1 MPEPLTRVAVYE
13 IATGRFAC
21 GTAGIPHVCSLSW
34 APLPPP
40 RVGTSFHRTHR
51 RHHVSSLGRHT
62 PLRLAIGC
70 FDGTLMVMRAPP
82 HAQANVAD
90 AAARGSLNSDV
101 RVRVVGL
108 PWPSLHRTHV
118 CACCVGFS
126 FGKPTP
132 FSFRRF
138 R

>member
-101 RVRVVGL
+101 RVG
-108 PWPSLHRTHV
+108 
-118 CACCVGFS
+118 
-126 FGKPTP
+126 
-132 FSFRRF
+132 
-138 R
+138 